1 MNFLV
6 VRLISVKLQWV
17 ELRTRDRRADSSH
30 WVDLHSVQTSFRIIL
45 VQFMTFISTK
55 IKIGTWQPCI
65 SSLSLLIQISK
76 IVDISYTYIY
86 HLEYQRFKTRKR
98 KTRKFSHFFRFNPAT
113 ALIFILRT
121 RTIRHLFCIFTMINP
136 VLTNNRGWETNRSQK
151 LDRNWP
157 TRVSVSS
164 LYIKMT
170 SPNSQVHSSEYYKLT
185 CWSVGPKSGDCQD
198 LIFWQQLV
206 IRWAGIL
213 PNNGLPGGG

>member
-1 MNFLV
+1 M
-6 VRLISVKLQWV
+6 

-30 WVDLHSVQTSFRIIL
+30 CVDLHSVQTSFRIIL
-45 VQFMTFISTK
+45 VQFMTFISTN

-121 RTIRHLFCIFTMINP
+121 RTIQHLFCIFTLFNP
-136 VLTNNRGWETNRSQK
+136 VLTNNRGWETDRSK
-151 LDRNWP
+151 NWTGTDRPEWVSRHFISKWHRPTLKSTAQSIINWLVGQLGR
-157 TRVSVSS
+157 RVETV
-164 LYIKMT
+164 KT
-170 SPNSQVHSSEYYKLT
+170 
-185 CWSVGPKSGDCQD
+185 WSFD
-198 LIFWQQLV
+198 
-206 IRWAGIL
+206 
-213 PNNGLPGGG
+213 NNW